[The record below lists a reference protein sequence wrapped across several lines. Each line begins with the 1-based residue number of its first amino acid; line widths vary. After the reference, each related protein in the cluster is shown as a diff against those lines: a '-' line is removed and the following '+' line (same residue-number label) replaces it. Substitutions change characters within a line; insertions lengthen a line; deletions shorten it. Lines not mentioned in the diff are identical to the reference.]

1 MENLQERR
9 EYQAAMALENY
20 LSDCSWNPER
30 FAESVRFLHRTNQ
43 QTLFRTIIATI
54 RYMAADSYGI
64 DQRNQASHEIAK
76 RIIESGALDEAYIPF
91 I

>member
-1 MENLQERR
+1 MENLQMSR
-9 EYQAAMALENY
+9 EYQAAIELGDSMNDY
-20 LSDCSWNPER
+20 SWNPER
-30 FAESVRFLHRTNQ
+30 FAESVRFLHRTLQ

-54 RYMAADSYGI
+54 RYMAADSYGY

>member
-9 EYQAAMALENY
+9 EYQAAIELGDSMN
-20 LSDCSWNPER
+20 DFSWNPER
-30 FAESVRFLHRTNQ
+30 FAESVRFLHRTTQ

-64 DQRNQASHEIAK
+64 DLRNQASHEIAK
-76 RIIESGALDEAYIPF
+76 KIIESGALDEAYLPF

>member
-1 MENLQERR
+1 MSR
-9 EYQAAMALENY
+9 EYQAAIELGDSMNDY
-20 LSDCSWNPER
+20 SWNPER
-30 FAESVRFLHRTNQ
+30 FAESVRVLHRTTQ

-76 RIIESGALDEAYIPF
+76 RIIESGALDEAYLPF

>member
-1 MENLQERR
+1 MSR
-9 EYQAAMALENY
+9 EYQAAIELGDSMNDY
-20 LSDCSWNPER
+20 SWNPER
-30 FAESVRFLHRTNQ
+30 FAESVRFLHRTLQ

-54 RYMAADSYGI
+54 RYMAADSYGY

-76 RIIESGALDEAYIPF
+76 RIIESGALAEAYIPF

>member
-1 MENLQERR
+1 MENLQMSR
-9 EYQAAMALENY
+9 EYQAAIELGDSMNDY
-20 LSDCSWNPER
+20 SWNPER
-30 FAESVRFLHRTNQ
+30 FAESVRVLHRTTQ

-64 DQRNQASHEIAK
+64 DQRNKASHEIAK
-76 RIIESGALDEAYIPF
+76 KIIESGALDEAYIPF